1 MAWQKLIFSLT
12 GDAPLIC
19 HNGQTADP
27 LNGYAKAIKAIS
39 GKKTKTESDFEE
51 MAKLEFLAGLY
62 MSKEDGPILTAM
74 MIDACVIRGAMKSKD
89 GVSAKSGFFTVEDA
103 RLEYNGPRTG
113 EELWKLPE
121 FRLSVPVRVGQAR
134 VIRTRPIFNEWSAVV
149 TVQYED
155 GVVNPATVVSWFT
168 VAGSLVGLGD
178 WRPRFGRFQAKRL

>member
-1 MAWQKLIFSLT
+1 MAWQKLTFSLT

-27 LNGYAKAIKAIS
+27 LNGFSKAIKAIS
-39 GKKTKTESDFEE
+39 SKKTKTESDFEE

-62 MSKEDGPILTAM
+62 MGKDGPILTSM
-74 MIDACVIRGAMKSKD
+74 MVDACVIKGAMKTKD
-89 GVSAKSGFFTVEDA
+89 GVTAKSGFFTVEDA
-103 RLEYNGPRTG
+103 RLEYDGPRTG
-113 EELWKLPE
+113 DELWKLPQ

-134 VIRTRPIFNEWSAVV
+134 VIRTRPIFNDWSAVV

-155 GVVNPATVVSWFT
+155 GVVNPATVISWFT